1 MYSARL
7 LPSSAPVG
15 SDFHFGKC
23 LQCCVS
29 ISVEHLL
36 QSPQV
41 GWCISYGYG
50 TFASFQRVSS
60 GRDADLDCFLDPGAY
75 EVCDATQRLSLDTSI
90 LLLMTQALVSRM
102 IVPGIS
108 NFVNASVRRLH
119 PRACGGT
126 SQRQHG
132 DGFCDLWGALASR
145 AAGAALGLKRW
156 YGRNKRCGG
165 RRR

>member
-1 MYSARL
+1 MLAMLR
-7 LPSSAPVG
+7 
-15 SDFHFGKC
+15 
-23 LQCCVS
+23 

-36 QSPQV
+36 QALQV
-41 GWCISYGYG
+41 GCWIFYGFW
-50 TFASFQRVSS
+50 TFVCFHQVSA
-60 GRDADLDCFLDPGAY
+60 GRDLDCFLDLGAY
-75 EVCDATQRLSLDTSI
+75 KICAVTQRLSIYASV

-108 NFVNASVRRLH
+108 NFVNASVRRSH
-119 PRACGGT
+119 PRACCGT
-126 SQRQHG
+126 SQRQHD

-156 YGRNKRCGG
+156 HGRNNRCGG

>member
-1 MYSARL
+1 MLAMLR
-7 LPSSAPVG
+7 
-15 SDFHFGKC
+15 
-23 LQCCVS
+23 
-29 ISVEHLL
+29 IIVEHLL
-36 QSPQV
+36 QSLQV
-41 GWCISYGYG
+41 GWWILYGFYE
-50 TFASFQRVSS
+50 FAYFQQVSA
-60 GRDADLDCFLDPGAY
+60 GRDLDCFLDLGAY
-75 EVCDATQRLSLDTSI
+75 KICAVTQSLSIYTSV

-119 PRACGGT
+119 PRACCGT
-126 SQRQHG
+126 SQRQHD

-156 YGRNKRCGG
+156 HGRNKRCGG

>member
-1 MYSARL
+1 MLR
-7 LPSSAPVG
+7 V
-15 SDFHFGKC
+15 
-23 LQCCVS
+23 
-29 ISVEHLL
+29 SVEHLL
-36 QSPQV
+36 QSLQG
-41 GWCISYGYG
+41 GWWMIYGFL
-50 TFASFQRVSS
+50 TFNHFQHVSA
-60 GRDADLDCFLDPGAY
+60 GRDLDCFHDLGAY
-75 EVCDATQRLSLDTSI
+75 KICAVTQRLSNSTSI

-119 PRACGGT
+119 PRACCGT
-126 SQRQHG
+126 SQRQHD

-156 YGRNKRCGG
+156 HGRNKRCGG